1 MTDGMLIDVPGALP
15 IRPFRPRSR
24 RLSPFSLAVALAL
37 HAGAALAI
45 EPFVLKDIRVEGL
58 QRSDA
63 GTVFAALPFRI
74 GDTYT
79 DEKGAAALRAL
90 FATGLFK
97 DVRIDIDNGVAVVIV
112 EERPVIANIDFV
124 GLHEFE
130 KDSLVKSLKDFGIGE
145 GLPFDRALADRAEQE
160 LKRQY
165 LTKSLYGAEVVTTVT
180 PQERNRVNVTF
191 TITEGSP
198 AKIREIRIVGNK
210 AFSERTLKGLMEL
223 NEGGWLNFY
232 LKGDR
237 YSRAKLNAD
246 LETIRAYY
254 QNRGYLEMEIES
266 TQVAISPDKQ
276 EIAITI
282 NVKEGQPYIVTGVK
296 LEGDYLGKEDDF
308 RTLVTIKPG
317 DPYRASAVAETT
329 RAFVDRFGTF
339 GYAFAKVDSR
349 PEIDRLNGRVV
360 VTLVAEPQRRVYV
373 RRVNIAGNTRT
384 RDEVIRREFRQFES
398 SWYDGRKI
406 KLSRDRVDR
415 LGYFSEVSVDTT
427 EVPGSADQ
435 VDMTVTI
442 KEKPTGNLSLGAGFS
457 SADKL
462 SLTAAIRQDNIF
474 GSGNYLGVEV
484 NTSKYNRT
492 LVLSTV
498 DPYFTIDGISRAFD
512 IYYRTSRPINS
523 QGEEYKLVTP
533 GVAIRFGVPFSEYDT
548 VFFGIG
554 AERTEIKG
562 AQALP
567 NSYFLYREQ
576 FGETS
581 SSVPLTI
588 GWTRDNRDSAL
599 VPTAGRYMRVN
610 LDYAPLGDAKYFRAN
625 LQGQQYISFS
635 RSFSYGVNAEIG
647 YGKGLG
653 GKPYPIFKNF
663 YGGGLGT
670 VRGFDQGSLGPVD
683 VTGAFIGGNRRFNL
697 NNELYLPVPGANADR
712 TLRIFVYLDAGNVWG
727 ENESLTFD
735 SLRASAGLGVSWVSP
750 VGPLKLSYGTPIKKK
765 PEDRIQKLQF
775 QIGTAF

>member
-1 MTDGMLIDVPGALP
+1 MTDGMLIDVPSARP
-15 IRPFRPRSR
+15 NRPFRPRSR
-24 RLSPFSLAVALAL
+24 RLSPLSVAVALVL

-191 TITEGSP
+191 TVTEGAP

-210 AFSERTLKGLMEL
+210 AFSERTLKGLFEL
-223 NEGGWLNFY
+223 NDGGWLNFY

-246 LETIRAYY
+246 LETLRAYY
-254 QNRGYLEMEIES
+254 QNRGYLEMDVES

-282 NVKEGQPYIVTGVK
+282 NIREGQPYTVTGVK

-308 RTLVTIKPG
+308 RTLVTIRPG

-329 RAFVDRFGTF
+329 RGFVDRFGTF
-339 GYAFAKVDSR
+339 GYAFAKVDAR

-415 LGYFSEVSVDTT
+415 LGYFSEVNVDTT

-462 SLTAAIRQDNIF
+462 SLTASIKQENIF
-474 GSGNYLGVEV
+474 GTGNYLGVEV

-512 IYYRTSRPINS
+512 VYYRTSRPINS

-533 GVAIRFGVPFSEYDT
+533 GIALRFGVPFSEYDT

-567 NSYFLYREQ
+567 NSYFLYREA

-588 GWTRDNRDSAL
+588 GWARDNRDSAL

-610 LDYAPLGDAKYFRAN
+610 LDYAPLGDAKYLRAN
-625 LQGQQYISFS
+625 LQGQQYISFT
-635 RSFSYGVNAEIG
+635 RSLSYGVNAEIG

-653 GKPYPIFKNF
+653 GRPYPIFKNF

-727 ENESLTFD
+727 ENESVTFD

-750 VGPLKLSYGTPIKKK
+750 VGPLKLSYGAPIKKK